1 MDSFR
6 KGAILKGSLICI
18 IGPDGVGKTT
28 QARLLQKALE
38 KQGIFMNY
46 VWIRW
51 NHRASLPLLG
61 LARLLRFSKAERL
74 RSGKRVVYHYF
85 DKAKPIAVIYGY
97 TFLVDTAIAILFKIR
112 TKLCIGQ
119 SLISDRSVYDALV
132 DLAVSTRNPK
142 LLDSFV
148 GRVFLSFAS
157 GTNIV
162 LLANSSVLRSRR
174 GDVRDDRD
182 LEQKISFYNLIS
194 SRCGLAVI
202 DTQASIAEVHSAIML
217 AVMQDGK
224 ITRR

>member
-51 NHRASLPLLG
+51 NHRASSPVSYTHLTLPTV
-61 LARLLRFSKAERL
+61 LAF
-74 RSGKRVVYHYF
+74 
-85 DKAKPIAVIYGY
+85 
-97 TFLVDTAIAILFKIR
+97 LFKFR

-148 GRVFLSFAS
+148 GKAFLSFAS
-157 GTNIV
+157 GTNIM
-162 LLANSSVLRSRR
+162 LMANSNVLRSRR
-174 GDVRDDRD
+174 EDVREDRD

-194 SRCGLAVI
+194 SRCGLAAI

-224 ITRR
+224 IIHR